1 MERLKQLLFFGA
13 LSILSLTLQAQEEG
27 DQKVEQVNPDLFTF
41 EMHGMI
47 GLSAGNRFYTMN
59 VGGPSLMLNITPDLG
74 VGLGAFP
81 SFFIDDG
88 KPGGKLGISPRV
100 DFKRFVFFTPLFIF
114 DHTGRKVWTFG
125 MGYKLG
131 GYKLGK

>member
-1 MERLKQLLFFGA
+1 MTFT
-13 LSILSLTLQAQEEG
+13 LTAQQEESR
-27 DQKVEQVNPDLFTF
+27 DKENEEQEKLNLFTF

-47 GLSAGNRFYTMN
+47 GLSAGDRFYTMN

-81 SFFIDDG
+81 SFFMDDG
-88 KPGGKLGISPRV
+88 EPGGKLGISPRV
-100 DFKRFVFFTPLFIF
+100 DYKRFVFFTPLFIF
-114 DHTGRKVWTFG
+114 DHSGRKVWTFG

-131 GYKLGK
+131 GYKLAK